1 MIHWETA
8 RLILRPFQPSDLEA
22 FAAYRSDPE
31 VAQYQ
36 GWSTPYSLEQAANF
50 ITEMS
55 QATPCTPGEWYQAAI
70 ELKGSP
76 ATGTLIGDVAFHM
89 KADMRQAYVGFTLA
103 RAYQGQGYAHEA
115 VMRLLTY
122 LFDEQKLHRVIA
134 TVDVLNTASIRL
146 IERLGLRREAHFIEN
161 DWFKGRWS
169 SEYWYAML
177 EKEWLERANVK
188 RLNVRTLKR

>member
-1 MIHWETA
+1 MIHWETH
-8 RLILRPFQPSDLEA
+8 RLILRAFQPSDLEA
-22 FAAYRSDPE
+22 FAAYRSDPL

-55 QATPCTPGEWYQAAI
+55 QAVPGTPGEWYQVAI
-70 ELKGSP
+70 ERKTSP
-76 ATGTLIGDVAFHM
+76 APGPLIGDVAFHM
-89 KADMRQAYVGFTLA
+89 KQDMRQAYIGFTLA
-103 RAYQGQGYAHEA
+103 RAYQGQGYGYEA

-122 LFDEQKLHRVIA
+122 LFDEQKLHRAIA

-146 IERLGLRREAHFIEN
+146 IERLGFRREAHFIED

-177 EKEWLERANVK
+177 EREWLERANV
-188 RLNVRTLKR
+188 